1 MATTETRPG
10 EGAARER
17 KVDAFV
23 FDCVC
28 HVFNFD
34 KANALGPPGELFDEH
49 LYAFHQLL
57 TKEGEPVLSREEFF
71 REWSVD
77 EIYDMVIEGSDTDMI
92 AAQPLPLT
100 DLFHDG
106 LSPWEKCA
114 EMAAKHP
121 DRAVFWGSVNPLEGK
136 KALDLMTRQ
145 VEDHGAKA
153 FKFYNVRYDY
163 GQPFPWRMD
172 DPRIAYPVVRA
183 RAGARGQ
190 PDRRAQGRAARPAA
204 DRAHAHVRHGRRRG
218 ELPRH
223 QLRHLPRRAA
233 VARRGAVADRALSEP
248 LRLDRR
254 HGELHLAPAARLRR
268 DAREDDVVVRG
279 GQDHLRRRVPD
290 LAPAVGARG
299 VLELR
304 AARATSSRSG
314 ATRS

>member
-34 KANALGPPGELFDEH
+34 KANALGPPGDLFDEH

-106 LSPWEKCA
+106 LSDWKKCA
-114 EMAAKHP
+114 EMAARHP
-121 DRAVFWGSVNPLEGK
+121 ERAVFWGSINPLEG
-136 KALDLMTRQ
+136 
-145 VEDHGAKA
+145 
-153 FKFYNVRYDY
+153 
-163 GQPFPWRMD
+163 
-172 DPRIAYPVVRA
+172 
-183 RAGARGQ
+183 
-190 PDRRAQGRAARPAA
+190 
-204 DRAHAHVRHGRRRG
+204 
-218 ELPRH
+218 
-223 QLRHLPRRAA
+223 
-233 VARRGAVADRALSEP
+233 
-248 LRLDRR
+248 
-254 HGELHLAPAARLRR
+254 
-268 DAREDDVVVRG
+268 
-279 GQDHLRRRVPD
+279 
-290 LAPAVGARG
+290 
-299 VLELR
+299 
-304 AARATSSRSG
+304 
-314 ATRS
+314 